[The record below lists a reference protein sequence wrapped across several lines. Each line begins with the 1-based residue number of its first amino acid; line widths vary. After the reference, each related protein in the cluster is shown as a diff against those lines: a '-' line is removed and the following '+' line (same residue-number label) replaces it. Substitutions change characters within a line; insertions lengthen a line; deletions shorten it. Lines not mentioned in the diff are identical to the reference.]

1 MIGYGMSLI
10 GGVLSLTIY
19 ARMLGPQ
26 IYGRLAVYLALVEA
40 FQGVCFQ
47 WHRLALVRYWNVSE
61 QQEADS
67 YLVTSHLTWVL
78 IAVIGSVGWLIA
90 VLVSNGLRMELL
102 AVAAV
107 ALAKSAALYT
117 QEIARVAGSV
127 LRYALASLLLT
138 VGATAAGIAA
148 WSTTHSMTLTL
159 CATASVCILQT
170 VICGYDRVSA
180 FWRAHFDSA
189 QLRTM
194 LQYGLPLIPVFLATT
209 ALTRIDRPIL
219 AAFENAGVVGVYAA
233 ASGLLANAI
242 AASCLLVVT
251 PSYPWLLRERKRR
264 SESGHKTLHTQIGLL
279 MLAGM
284 LAICVTIFLSRD
296 LALPLLLGRSIGVAA
311 QPFVVPL
318 LAIAVIG
325 AFRTHFF
332 DQAYHLHART
342 KALMAINVSTLVV
355 AVCAVYGGASFA
367 GLHGVLAGL
376 LAANVFSLIASA
388 AFARKLVDMGKV
400 MKGAAALTAISGAA
414 IWCGGLSRVA
424 MNHLLY
430 SNVWIT
436 GVSTAIGIVIFAG
449 LYFSVNVGSVRFA
462 IAGKL

>member
-1 MIGYGMSLI
+1 MSLI

-47 WHRLALVRYWNVSE
+47 WHRLAFVRYWNPSE
-61 QQEADS
+61 QHEGEA
-67 YLVTSHLTWVL
+67 YLATSHLTWGF
-78 IAVIGSVGWLIA
+78 IAAIGSVGWLIA
-90 VLVSNGLRMELL
+90 VLASGGLRMELA

-117 QEIARVAGSV
+117 QEIARASGAV

-148 WSTTHSMTLTL
+148 WLATHSMELTL
-159 CATASVCILQT
+159 CATASVFILQT
-170 VICGYDRVSA
+170 MICGYDHLCV
-180 FWRAHFDSA
+180 FWQAHFNKA

-219 AAFENAGVVGVYAA
+219 AAFENAGVVGIYAA

-264 SESGHKTLHTQIGLL
+264 SESSHKTLHSQMGLL

-284 LAICVTIFLSRD
+284 LAICVMIFLSRD
-296 LALPLLLGRSIGVAA
+296 LALPLLLGHTIGVAA
-311 QPFVVPL
+311 QPLVLPL

-342 KALMAINVSTLVV
+342 KALMAINISTLVV
-355 AVCAVYGGASFA
+355 AACAVYGGARFA
-367 GLHGVLAGL
+367 GLHGVLVGL
-376 LAANVFSLIASA
+376 LVANVFSVTASA
-388 AFARKLVDMGKV
+388 TFARQLVDMTRVLKDS
-400 MKGAAALTAISGAA
+400 ALLIAISGVA
-414 IWCGGLSRVA
+414 IWCGSLSRAA
-424 MNHLLY
+424 MDHLSY

-436 GVSTAIGIVIFAG
+436 CVSTAIGLVIFAG
-449 LYFSVNVGSVRFA
+449 LYFGGNIGSVRFA